1 MDGDQGL
8 DQITNTPLLRDTKVD
23 DLAGERGKIDEVP
36 RLEIT
41 GIKDEEFI
49 PKMNKRI
56 KDSDNYWNT
65 KDGGFNLEAKRNIN
79 EQYFYGDQLK
89 GLNFQPSQTKYQ
101 ENQLYIATDSVRSF
115 LSAKNVVP
123 SVMPAS
129 TSPLDKYVATNLE
142 KGLDGLA
149 HKVDLSEK
157 LGQVILN
164 NLLKHVG
171 VLKLEF
177 DPTASKQGEIR
188 AEVIDPKNITVDKNA
203 KQGENPAFI
212 ASRFS
217 MSLDEIM
224 HRWGKKNKGLKD
236 RLTVKANRTEDD
248 IYEVTEVWFT
258 SYNDKYDPEE
268 MFAFYTK
275 DCLLDY
281 GRNPNYIYT
290 APEKNF
296 INEPMKPFIPMNLT
310 GDGQHWIDRYEPIE
324 QAIPIQDVL
333 NKRGRQLIEL
343 VDRAN
348 PLTLY
353 DKNGLTDNDV
363 DNIGANPVTAMGI
376 EVQNGKSVNESI
388 VRLPAAPIPPVI
400 MQDKTDLRTQIHAIY
415 GTPSEFTGA
424 SSGNEV
430 VDQTLGQSEMKRQQA
445 EGRLNQYQR
454 AVDVFLTKVMNY
466 MVQLIAVYYT
476 DLRAVTYTNHNGS
489 YESVVIGRDNIN
501 KNVEVQVEEGSTTT
515 MNDSR
520 REALVQMFLDK
531 GLLAPTDAF
540 EMMDMP
546 NSQKVYD
553 NLQKFR
559 ENPNDLVREDG
570 DDDNEVRA
578 YIIFQNIAAGNEEKP
593 NGDESE
599 ELLLAMR
606 KFMSTDDY
614 LKSKSNVKKQYS
626 AFVDESVQNI
636 GAKQLIDKA
645 YAEGG
650 LMSLNTKVKI
660 PANMA
665 MDNMKN
671 GLFPS
676 TVGGDTQDQQQA
688 PQNQPQQAPA
698 PQEQSMPQ
706 GQPAPQ
712 QQAPQQVS
720 QQQQ

>member
-23 DLAGERGKIDEVP
+23 DLTGERGKIDEVP

-49 PKMNKRI
+49 PRMNKRI

-65 KDGGFNLEAKRNIN
+65 KDGGFNLEAKRNVN

-171 VLKLEF
+171 ILKLEF
-177 DPTASKQGEIR
+177 DPTASKQGEIC
-188 AEVIDPKNITVDKNA
+188 AEVVDPKNITVDKNA

-212 ASRFS
+212 ANRFS

-258 SYNDKYDPEE
+258 SYNDKYEPEE

-296 INEPMKPFIPMNLT
+296 INEPTKPFIPMNLT

-540 EMMDMP
+540 EMMEMP

-606 KFMSTDDY
+606 KFMLREEFTSSKPSIQ
-614 LKSKSNVKKQYS
+614 KSYVKFIKATINNIKNS
-626 AFVDESVQNI
+626 IVIDNFHDE
-636 GAKQLIDKA
+636 
-645 YAEGG
+645 
-650 LMSLNTKVKI
+650 
-660 PANMA
+660 
-665 MDNMKN
+665 N
-671 GLFPS
+671 GLIGLDPNMRIPIVDFARAAS
-676 TVGGDTQDQQQA
+676 SGA
-688 PQNQPQQAPA
+688 QPQQASQGQPQPQQQPQQTPA
-698 PQEQSMPQ
+698 PQSQPMPQ
-706 GQPAPQ
+706 QAAPQ
-712 QQAPQQVS
+712 QQAPQQVP